1 MSNVKIKS
9 GDTAIEFT
17 NPTGEPLA
25 IDGVT
30 LDLTGATILF
40 LLKLTE
46 PPYTAY
52 SLTAAADGTPTAGNV
67 VYQVGTGFPTIQ
79 GQYKQ
84 NWEVTL
90 ADGKIATF
98 PNGGYN
104 LVQILDDLN

>member
-1 MSNVKIKS
+1 MSSVKIKS

-52 SLTAAADGTPTAGNV
+52 SLTAAADGTPTGGNV
-67 VYQVGTGFPTIQ
+67 VYAVGTGFPTAV

-90 ADGKIATF
+90 ADSTIATF
-98 PNGGYN
+98 PSGGYN